1 MAKNNV
7 VTLSAFRK
15 DGSLDNNRQVEPRS
29 MDTSSCSLC
38 PYQLEQSDAVGQCCT
53 CREAQQ
59 AALRAYGLRDDLE
72 DDWR

>member
-7 VTLSAFRK
+7 IPLSAFRK
-15 DGSLDNNRQVEPRS
+15 DGLLDNNRQVEPWAT
-29 MDTSSCSLC
+29 DTSSCSLC
-38 PYQLEQSDAVGQCCT
+38 PNQLESSDAFGQCCA

-59 AALRAYGLRDDLE
+59 AALRAYGLHDDLE